1 MNLWLT
7 ATLVLA
13 CGFVPCIWV
22 LARSDFG
29 SVLAALSVASVIAVV
44 MLMTLTV
51 AFARPPLI
59 SLGVVLAPLSVVGS
73 LAFVRFLERRR

>member
-13 CGFVPCIWV
+13 CGFLPCIWV

-29 SVLAALSVASVIAVV
+29 SALAALSVASVIAVV

-51 AFARPPLI
+51 ALARPPFI
-59 SLGVVLAPLSVVGS
+59 QLGLVLAPLSVIGS
-73 LAFVRFLERRR
+73 FAFVRFLERRR